1 MRSGGRFGDLFASQ
15 AARVRTGD
23 CGRAGDG
30 PGGTRKDQS
39 GPACQLIGDRK
50 VRSHGF
56 ANAAGGCRR
65 NAAEDKERGHAVYTR
80 TYVLGHKADQ
90 DLQILEHTD
99 AGIITDAE
107 RLLRL
112 SQNVLVEYAKE
123 GWRYTLD
130 VDRAL
135 LDVEPGMVVAVSD
148 TGALDSTSFAG
159 RGFPNPDGTR
169 GLTEVRM
176 LVLDAETEWGDG
188 ITTRLSLLHSKTKRG
203 GYSASAWIVSHAG
216 APSVLTCSAN
226 VFSPTEDGADA
237 SRFAVGD
244 RVRVLAVNPL
254 TTENGEQAFYITA
267 INGNAITLSGAID
280 TAGANAH
287 FATGEPLVLT
297 HNKYETASQTATA
310 QTWAHIGDSS
320 GDIDD
325 GGDSCFEW

>member
-1 MRSGGRFGDLFASQ
+1 MRLQHQQDASITKGETIEGAVSFGQDVGI
-15 AARVRTGD
+15 RGIRYVTG
-23 CGRAGDG
+23 
-30 PGGTRKDQS
+30 
-39 GPACQLIGDRK
+39 
-50 VRSHGF
+50 
-56 ANAAGGCRR
+56 
-65 NAAEDKERGHAVYTR
+65 DKERGHAVYTR
-80 TYVLGHKADQ
+80 TYLLGHKADQ
-90 DLQILEHTD
+90 DLQILEHSD

-123 GWRYTLD
+123 GWRYVLD

-135 LDVEPGMVVAVSD
+135 LDVEPGMVVSVSD
-148 TGALDSTSFAG
+148 TGASDSTSFAG

-176 LVLDAETEWGDG
+176 LVLDAETDWSDG
-188 ITTRLSLLHSKTKRG
+188 VKTRLNLLHSKTKRG

-216 APSVLTCSAN
+216 APTVLTCSAN

-237 SRFAVGD
+237 ARFAAGD
-244 RVRVLAVNPL
+244 RVRVLAVNP
-254 TTENGEQAFYITA
+254 TMAENGEQTFFIASIS
-267 INGNAITLSGAID
+267 GNAITLSGAID

-287 FATGEPLVLT
+287 FASGEPLVLT

-310 QTWAHIGDSS
+310 QAWAHIGDSS

-325 GGDSCFEW
+325 GGDACYEW